1 MNPLNYE
8 IHLVDNCNL
17 NCAGCSHFSPLAEP
31 NELTPETY
39 EDNLKKI
46 SQNVLDK
53 MTSIRLLGGEPLLNK
68 DINEIIKI
76 SRKYFKNA
84 YITIITNG
92 ILLRRMSDLF
102 YDTCKDNNVAI
113 TITYYGLNLNYDDL
127 YQFIKDKGLDVY
139 FWGMSDGEKTFFRY
153 PINLSGTENYEE
165 NYKECWCIKDWQ
177 CLQLDG
183 TKLYCC
189 NIGPYIKYFNK
200 KFNTNIVDNEYLDL
214 SQINDY
220 SEVEEWF
227 SKPKKICGYCDRNNI
242 QTIKWKHSKQ
252 DISEWT

>member
-1 MNPLNYE
+1 MNILNYE

-17 NCAGCSHFSPLAEP
+17 NCACCSHFSPLAEP

-46 SQNVLDK
+46 NQNVLDK

-68 DINEIIKI
+68 DINKIIKI

-92 ILLRRMSDLF
+92 ILLRKMPDDF
-102 YDTCKDNNVAI
+102 YKTCKDNNIAI
-113 TITYYGLNLNYDDL
+113 SITYYGLNLNYNEL
-127 YQFIKDKGLDVY
+127 FEFVKEKGVVVY
-139 FWGMSDGEKTFFRY
+139 YYVAPTEEKVFFRY
-153 PINLSGTENYEE
+153 PMNLLGTEDYEE
-165 NYKECWCIKDWQ
+165 NYKRCWCIKDWQ

-220 SEVEEWF
+220 SEIEEWF

-242 QTIKWKHSKQ
+242 QTIKWEHSKQ

>member
-1 MNPLNYE
+1 MNILNYE

-31 NELTPETY
+31 NELTPEKY
-39 EDNLKKI
+39 EANLKKI
-46 SQNVLDK
+46 NQNVLDK

-92 ILLRRMSDLF
+92 ILLRRMSDDF
-102 YDTCKDNNVAI
+102 YKTCKDNNVTI
-113 TITYYGLNLNYDDL
+113 SITYYGLNLNYNKL
-127 YQFIKDKGLDVY
+127 FEFVKEKGLDVRY
-139 FWGMSDGEKTFFRY
+139 WVGPDGEKKFFKY
-153 PINLSGTENYEE
+153 PMNLSGTEDYET
-165 NYKECWCIKDWQ
+165 NYKICWCIKDWQ

-227 SKPKKICGYCDRNNI
+227 DKPKKICGYCDRNNI
-242 QTIKWKHSKQ
+242 QTIKWEHSKQ
-252 DISEWT
+252 DISE